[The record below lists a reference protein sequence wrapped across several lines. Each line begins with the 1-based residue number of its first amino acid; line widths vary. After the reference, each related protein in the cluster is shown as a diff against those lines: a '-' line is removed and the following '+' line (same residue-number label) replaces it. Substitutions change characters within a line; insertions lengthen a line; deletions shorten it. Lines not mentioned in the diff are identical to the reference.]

1 MRSLRSRL
9 ILTHLLPLLVV
20 IPLLGL
26 AFYFAWS
33 SLSALSTASA
43 VLTPSVESIKA
54 QAELIARLAG
64 RQGDIWSDP
73 AQAQALLRDL
83 RNDTLTLTLL
93 DDAGQ
98 LLATAPLTNT
108 VGGASL
114 ARVAEVSAVL
124 RGEDAVQVVVTTAER
139 AQTVRIVT
147 PIRDP
152 QRQLLGVL
160 LVSHEVA
167 VAEDVIGQVILLLGA
182 AVFVLLATSVGIGL
196 WLSLRLNDS
205 LRRATAALHDVATG
219 QPQVTLPDQGIREID
234 DLYQAVNGLVERLRT
249 LEAARQRLLANLVHE
264 LGRPL
269 GSLRAAIY
277 ALRQG
282 AAEEPELRNELLAGI
297 DAQIDRLEPL
307 LGELTEL
314 HAQVL
319 GPRELERTPTPLTP
333 WLTDLAVVWR
343 AAAEQKGI
351 AWRSDI
357 PLDLP
362 SATIDARQLARA
374 VGNLLSN
381 AVKFTPAGGT
391 IQITARVAE
400 DEEGENGLRCVIRVR
415 DSGPGIDP
423 ADQARIFEP
432 FQRGTAQQRFP
443 QGMGLGLT
451 IARDIV
457 AAHGGGLTLASEP
470 GQGSEFTIEFPLGP
484 P

>member
-43 VLTPSVESIKA
+43 VLTPSVASIKA

-64 RQGDIWSDP
+64 SQDEIWAEP
-73 AQAQALLRDL
+73 ARARALLREL
-83 RNDTLTLTLL
+83 GSSTLAVTLL
-93 DDAGQ
+93 DETGQ
-98 LLATAPLTNT
+98 LLASSPVTGTA
-108 VGGASL
+108 GEASL
-114 ARVAEVSAVL
+114 VRGAEVSAVL
-124 RGEDAVQVVVTTAER
+124 RGEQSIQVVMTAAEH
-139 AQTVRIVT
+139 AQTVRIVA
-147 PIRDP
+147 PILDP

-167 VAEDVIGQVILLLGA
+167 IAQDVIGQVILLLGI
-182 AVFVLLATSVGIGL
+182 AVAVLVTTSVGIGL

-205 LRRATAALHDVATG
+205 LRRATAALHEVATG
-219 QPQVTLPDQGIREID
+219 QPKTTLPDQGIREID

-307 LGELTEL
+307 LSELTEL

-319 GPRELERTPTPLTP
+319 GPRELERALTPLTP
-333 WLTDLAVVWR
+333 WLNDLAVVWR
-343 AAAEQKGI
+343 AAAEQKGVV
-351 AWRSDI
+351 WRSDI

-362 SATIDARQLARA
+362 AANIDARQLARGI
-374 VGNLLSN
+374 GNLFSN
-381 AVKFTPAGGT
+381 AVKFTPAGGA
-391 IQITARVAE
+391 IQVTVRVEQRVSGAC
-400 DEEGENGLRCVIRVR
+400 CVVAVR
-415 DSGPGIDP
+415 DSGPGIDS
-423 ADQARIFEP
+423 ADQVRIFEP
-432 FQRGTAQQRFP
+432 FQRGAAQQRFP

-457 AAHGGGLTLASEP
+457 TGHGGTIAVISEP
-470 GQGSEFTIEFPLGP
+470 GRGAEFTLTFPL
-484 P
+484 

>member
-33 SLSALSTASA
+33 SLAALSTASA

-64 RQGDIWSDP
+64 RQGDIWADP

-83 RNDTLTLTLL
+83 NDSTLSVTLL
-93 DDAGQ
+93 DKVGQ
-98 LLATAPLTNT
+98 LVASAPLTGT
-108 VGGASL
+108 AGDGSLGQGA
-114 ARVAEVSAVL
+114 AVSAIL
-124 RGEDAVQVVVTTAER
+124 SGEQSMQVVVTAAER
-139 AQTVRIVT
+139 SQVVRIVT
-147 PIRDP
+147 PILDP

-167 VAEDVIGQVILLLGA
+167 VAADVIGQVLLLLGA
-182 AVFVLLATSVGIGL
+182 AVAVLLTTSVGIGL

-205 LRRATAALHDVATG
+205 LRRATVALHDVATG
-219 QPQVTLPDQGIREID
+219 QAQASLPDQGIREID

-269 GSLRAAIY
+269 GSLRAAVY

-343 AAAEQKGI
+343 ATAEQKGV

-362 SATIDARQLARA
+362 AANIDARQLARG
-374 VGNLLSN
+374 VGNLFSN
-381 AVKFTPAGGT
+381 AVKFTPAGGA
-391 IQITARVAE
+391 IQVTARVEQRVGGAC
-400 DEEGENGLRCVIRVR
+400 CVVVVR

-432 FQRGTAQQRFP
+432 FQRGAAQQRFP

-457 AAHGGGLTLASEP
+457 AAHGGRITLVSEP
-470 GQGSEFTIEFPLGP
+470 AQGAEFTLTFPL
-484 P
+484 

>member
-64 RQGDIWSDP
+64 RQDDIWADP
-73 AQAQALLRDL
+73 TQAQALLRDL
-83 RNDTLTLTLL
+83 NDSTLSVTLL
-93 DDAGQ
+93 DNVGQ
-98 LLATAPLTNT
+98 LVASAPLTGT
-108 VGGASL
+108 VGDSSL
-114 ARVAEVSAVL
+114 SQGAEVSAIL
-124 RGEDAVQVVVTTAER
+124 SGEQSMQVVVTAAER
-139 AQTVRIVT
+139 AQIVRIVT
-147 PIRDP
+147 PILDP

-167 VAEDVIGQVILLLGA
+167 TAQDVIAQVILLLGA
-182 AVFVLLATSVGIGL
+182 AVVVLLTTSVGVGL

-205 LRRATAALHDVATG
+205 LRRATAALHDVASG
-219 QPQVTLPDQGIREID
+219 QAQAALPGQDIREID

-269 GSLRAAIY
+269 GSLRAAVY

-333 WLTDLAVVWR
+333 WLNDLAVVWR
-343 AAAEQKGI
+343 AAAEQKGV

-362 SATIDARQLARA
+362 VANIDARQLGRG
-374 VGNLLSN
+374 VGNLFSN
-381 AVKFTPAGGT
+381 AVKFTPAGGA
-391 IQITARVAE
+391 IQVTARVEKRVSGAC
-400 DEEGENGLRCVIRVR
+400 CVVVVR

-432 FQRGTAQQRFP
+432 FQRGAAQQRFP

-457 AAHGGGLTLASEP
+457 TAHGGTLAATSEP
-470 GQGSEFTIEFPLGP
+470 GRGAEFTLTFPL
-484 P
+484 